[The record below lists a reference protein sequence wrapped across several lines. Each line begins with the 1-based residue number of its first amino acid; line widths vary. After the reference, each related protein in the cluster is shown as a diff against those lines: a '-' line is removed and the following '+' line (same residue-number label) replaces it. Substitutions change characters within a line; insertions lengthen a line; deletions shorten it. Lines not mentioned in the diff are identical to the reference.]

1 MAIMQYYTVA
11 MAVALFCPPALS
23 AEVVFLEDTRLLN
36 VNIGSSFEALVRQ
49 TSQRSLELE
58 SGKTQNFKDWYSSKW
73 KDFSIT
79 LENPISQNSW
89 IYWGFSTGETA
100 EKYIISPSII
110 LGLEQNWEINDRSFF
125 TVTIKGKL
133 GGNLREKTCIAS
145 YSLIDGPTAVNCR
158 LAASILAPSETLKY
172 LWDDEP
178 ADRLIISFKYTMFF

>member
-1 MAIMQYYTVA
+1 MAIKQYYAVA
-11 MAVALFCPPALS
+11 MAVSFLCTPALS
-23 AEVVFLEDTRLLN
+23 AEVVFLEDTRLSN
-36 VNIGSSFEALVRQ
+36 VELGSSFEALILR
-49 TSQRSLELE
+49 TSQRSFELE
-58 SGKTQNFKDWYSSKW
+58 SGQTQNFKDWYSSKW

-79 LENPISQNSW
+79 FENPISQNSW

-110 LGLEQNWEINDRSFF
+110 LGLERNWEINNQSFS

-133 GGNLREKTCIAS
+133 GGNLREKPCMAT
-145 YSLIDGPTAVNCR
+145 YSLIDGTTVVNCR